1 MFVLKIRKKRLLP
14 RCFCNRETGC
24 KRGEG
29 EPAPW
34 TITWSC
40 VFLDHNLKLS
50 PNRALLKGTV
60 QRDRFGWKWYQSI
73 DLSLNVRR
81 QDFQLILTAHSRV
94 RGPLSFRATSYE
106 YLQLSRQFPI
116 MVQTSCSALFLTP
129 FCYSQLR

>member
-24 KRGEG
+24 KRGGG

-50 PNRALLKGTV
+50 PNRALLKWC
-60 QRDRFGWKWYQSI
+60 FGKVATLHWRLLLRPQK
-73 DLSLNVRR
+73 SL
-81 QDFQLILTAHSRV
+81 IHSMAA
-94 RGPLSFRATSYE
+94 GGGFGG
-106 YLQLSRQFPI
+106 I
-116 MVQTSCSALFLTP
+116 
-129 FCYSQLR
+129 